1 MTQPTISLEQAVE
14 WIDKAIDAWQ
24 SWPEAVK
31 AQSPRQLPMLQTIR
45 AALTAQALP
54 VDGNRL
60 PLEEIPEG
68 WKFLELCA
76 AINNRFYVELMR
88 AKAGGF
94 PPYERKLAYGATPA
108 EALRAAIAA
117 AAKDGAS

>member
-1 MTQPTISLEQAVE
+1 MNHQTIEQMVE
-14 WIDKAIDAWQ
+14 WLEILRDNVAM
-24 SWPEAVK
+24 
-31 AQSPRQLPMLQTIR
+31 SPTTLENPSDDCPMLDAIR
-45 AALTAQALP
+45 AALTARGLP
-54 VDGNRL
+54 DDGNRL

-117 AAKDGAS
+117 AKDGAP

>member
-1 MTQPTISLEQAVE
+1 MNHQTIEQMVE
-14 WIDKAIDAWQ
+14 WLTPDEYGNGVMADVTLDYTKSTA
-24 SWPEAVK
+24 
-31 AQSPRQLPMLQTIR
+31 IR
-45 AALTAQALP
+45 AALTARGLP